1 MIKVVVSKE
10 KIDILGHA
18 MYAEFGK
25 DIVCAAVSST
35 VITTVN
41 AILSFGNTIQ
51 YKETKDGLSIQI
63 LKKDH
68 ITKTLLDNMIKLLQE
83 LEENY
88 EENIKI
94 LFKEV

>member
-35 VITTVN
+35 VITTIN
-41 AILSFGNTIQ
+41 AILRFGRTIQ
-51 YKETKDGLSIQI
+51 YVEKKDGLTIQI
-63 LKKDH
+63 IKNDH
-68 ITKTLLDNMIKLLQE
+68 ITKTLLDNMITLLQE

-94 LFKEV
+94 MFKEV